1 MEMNRKVIEGNL
13 LPEEFKG
20 RDLIELG
27 SIKVRLL
34 FFDSL
39 GAKCSSVLVK
49 TPDVSILVDPGAAG
63 LQPGFPLSSEEKASL
78 REKAF
83 ERILRYGVSSDV
95 VVITHYHYDHHV
107 HPSRLEEM
115 MNLFKGKTLL
125 VKNPNQWINRSQRKR
140 AFVFLSKLYQ
150 MLGGHEPFDNIL
162 EPSRFTMINDPFDDH
177 PKTAALWRKAEG
189 KKLMVYRAKKRWF
202 NRIVESWQQ
211 NKWMGEFK
219 VEDTEVRLA
228 DGREFIFGNTKIR
241 FSRPLFHGQFLD
253 NIGWVLGF
261 TVKHEDET
269 FLFTSD
275 LQGPIIEE
283 YADWII
289 RSEPDLI
296 VADGPPLYT
305 YGFMIG
311 KEDVERV
318 VDNMKNIIREAEPS
332 EIIWDHHMCRGL
344 FKPKL
349 KKVYSYAEKVGVKI
363 QTAAEHIGRKPLIE
377 QVSPLS
383 ISKVRDD

>member
-1 MEMNRKVIEGNL
+1 MNGGTDESGDFDDKFE
-13 LPEEFKG
+13 G
-20 RDLIELG
+20 RDLIKSG
-27 SIKVRLL
+27 SIEVRLL

-78 REKAF
+78 REKAY
-83 ERILRYGVSSDV
+83 ERILRYGSSSDV
-95 VVITHYHYDHHV
+95 VIITHYHYDHHL
-107 HPSRLEEM
+107 HPSRLGEM
-115 MNLFKGKTLL
+115 AKLFKGKTLL
-125 VKNPNQWINRSQRKR
+125 LKDPNQWINKSQRKR
-140 AFVFLSKLYQ
+140 AFDFLSKIHRIFGGCESFES
-150 MLGGHEPFDNIL
+150 MLS
-162 EPSRFTMINDPFDDH
+162 PSRFTGNEDLFEDY
-177 PKTAALWRKAEG
+177 PKTMALWERAEG
-189 KKLMVYRAKKRWF
+189 KKLKVYEAKKRWF
-202 NRIVESWQQ
+202 NKIMESWRQT
-211 NKWMGEFK
+211 KWIGDFK
-219 VEDTEVRLA
+219 AGDTEVILA
-228 DGREFIFGNTKIR
+228 DGKRFVFGETEIC
-241 FSRPLFHGQFLD
+241 FSRPMFHGQFLD

-261 TVKHEDET
+261 TVKHGKDR

-289 RSEPDLI
+289 NSRPDVI

-318 VDNMKNIIREAEPS
+318 VKNMQAIIRKAEPS

-344 FKPKL
+344 FRSKMRR
-349 KKVYSYAEKVGVKI
+349 VYSYAKKMEVKI
-363 QTAAEHIGRKPLIE
+363 CTAAEHIGRKPLIE
-377 QVSPLS
+377 QVTSLS
-383 ISKVRDD
+383 

>member
-1 MEMNRKVIEGNL
+1 
-13 LPEEFKG
+13 
-20 RDLIELG
+20 
-27 SIKVRLL
+27 
-34 FFDSL
+34 
-39 GAKCSSVLVK
+39 
-49 TPDVSILVDPGAAG
+49 
-63 LQPGFPLSSEEKASL
+63 
-78 REKAF
+78 
-83 ERILRYGVSSDV
+83 
-95 VVITHYHYDHHV
+95 
-107 HPSRLEEM
+107 
-115 MNLFKGKTLL
+115 
-125 VKNPNQWINRSQRKR
+125 
-140 AFVFLSKLYQ
+140 
-150 MLGGHEPFDNIL
+150 
-162 EPSRFTMINDPFDDH
+162 
-177 PKTAALWRKAEG
+177 
-189 KKLMVYRAKKRWF
+189 
-202 NRIVESWQQ
+202 VESWQQ